1 MQTLRA
7 FLLTRQWRDTSNGL
21 ELSFWAASE
30 QGPLR
35 VVLDREEAV
44 CFVERDAIAGDDAL
58 AGLRC
63 RRRAVDLGTLEGNAP
78 VDALYFRR
86 QRDLVEARD
95 LLRRRG
101 IVPHESDLKPI
112 DRFLMERFVTAG
124 FAARGEVVRRP
135 GYLEMRNP
143 AVRRDDYRRE
153 LRWVSLDIETAG
165 LDGALYS
172 VALHSPEDERVLMVS
187 DQPVHCDDAPVESL
201 RSEGALLSRLF
212 AWFAEHDPDLVL
224 GWNVV
229 GFDLDF
235 IARRCRRL
243 KMGFDIAR
251 GGERA
256 AILQPGSPSGTHVAR
271 IPGRVVLDGIDTL
284 RTAFWSF
291 ESFELEHVAQEM
303 LRRGKRI
310 EHTGDRVAEIIRLYE
325 QDRAR
330 LAAYNIEDCRLVA
343 AIFEKAGLIDFAMRR
358 AELTGLAMDRQ
369 GGSVAAFDNLYLP
382 RLHRAGR
389 VAPDVVDAPS
399 GGGSPGGYILDSKPG
414 LYDNVLVLDFKSL
427 YPSIIRTFGIDP
439 YALHA
444 ESKERIEGFDGGS
457 FAREGAILP
466 GLVQSIWEERD
477 RAKERGDAAM
487 SQATKILMN
496 SFYGILGASGC
507 RFHDSRL
514 ASSITRR
521 GHEIIRRTRVAIE
534 HGGDQ
539 VIYGDTDSLFIL
551 LGAEVEEFPA
561 REHGRAIAATLND
574 WWRRTIAREHLVES
588 SLEIEFE
595 THFLKF
601 LMPTVRDDV
610 TGSKKRYAGLV
621 RTTDGGHGLVFKG
634 LESVRTDWTPLA
646 RSFQR
651 ELYRRVFMGE
661 PFEPYVRETLDAMLA
676 GEHDDELVYRKRLRQ
691 RVEEYTRNP
700 PPHVQAARKLG
711 RKVRWVR
718 YVITPSGPEP
728 IDEGRPNPCLDYDHY
743 RDRQLA
749 PAADGLLRFFETS
762 FQNITDRQLS
772 ML

>member
-1 MQTLRA
+1 MHTLRA
-7 FLLTRQWRDTSNGL
+7 FLLTRQWRDTSKGL

-30 QGPLR
+30 LGPLR

-44 CFVERDAIAGDDAL
+44 CFVERDAASGTDVL
-58 AGLRC
+58 GGLRC
-63 RRRAVDLGTLEGNAP
+63 RRRAVDLATLEGGTP

-95 LLRRRG
+95 LLRARG
-101 IVPHESDLKPI
+101 IVPCESDLKPI

-124 FAARGEVVRRP
+124 FAARGEVVRKP
-135 GYLEMRNP
+135 DYLEMRNP
-143 AVRRDDYRRE
+143 AVRRDDYRQA

-172 VALHSPEDERVLMVS
+172 VALHSPDDERVLMVS
-187 DQPVHCDDAPVESL
+187 DGAVRCDDTAVESFPTE
-201 RSEGALLSRLF
+201 SALLSRLF

-243 KMGFDIAR
+243 RVGFDIAR

-303 LRRGKRI
+303 LGRGKRI
-310 EHTGDRVAEIIRLYE
+310 EHTGDRVEEIIRLYE

-343 AIFEKAGLIDFAMRR
+343 AIVEKAGLVEFAMRR

-382 RLHRAGR
+382 RLHRAGK
-389 VAPDVVDAPS
+389 VAPDVVDARS
-399 GGGSPGGYILDSKPG
+399 AEGSPGGYILDSKPG

-444 ESKERIEGFDGGS
+444 EGEPRIEGFDGAS

-477 RAKERGDAAM
+477 RAKQRGDAAM

-507 RFHDSRL
+507 RFRDSRL

-521 GHEIIRRTRVAIE
+521 GHQIIRRTRDVIE
-534 HGGDQ
+534 ERGER
-539 VIYGDTDSLFIL
+539 VIYGDTDSLFVL
-551 LGAEVEEFPA
+551 LGANVREDAA
-561 REHGRAIAATLND
+561 RERGDLISAMLTE
-574 WWRRTIAREHLVES
+574 WWTRTIAKEHRLKS
-588 SLEIEFE
+588 FLEIEFE

-601 LMPTVRDDV
+601 LMPTVRSNA

-621 RTTDGGHGLVFKG
+621 RTRDRRHDLVFKG
-634 LESVRTDWTPLA
+634 MESVRTDWTPLA

-651 ELYRRVFMGE
+651 ELYRRVFLGE
-661 PFEPYVRETLDAMLA
+661 PYEPYVRETLDQMVA
-676 GEHDDELVYRKRLRQ
+676 GHHDDDLVYHKRLRQ
-691 RVEEYTRNP
+691 SVDEYTRNV
-700 PPHVQAARKLG
+700 PPHVQAARKLA
-711 RKVRWVR
+711 RNVRWVR
-718 YVITPSGPEP
+718 YVITHTGAEP
-728 IDEGRPNPCLDYDHY
+728 VVEDRPTPHPDYDHY
-743 RDRQLA
+743 RERQLA
-749 PAADGLLRFFETS
+749 PAADALLYFLDTS
-762 FQNITDRQLS
+762 FQTITDRQISIL
-772 ML
+772 